1 MRGGRSKREGVYV
14 YTEQVHVVL
23 QQKQINIVKQLY
35 SKRKKEERTV

>member
-1 MRGGRSKREGVYV
+1 MGERPKREGVYV